1 MLPYA
6 TPPVLSVAM
15 AMCVILLI
23 TNKNLYNS
31 ISRYFLIVAYC
42 VVLVMTASRTGIL
55 GLILGILIF
64 MLRKWYCRNTDKIKL
79 KHIIFVV
86 GGLIVLPILFLS
98 LFPNLQNVDY
108 LTKMFTRFM
117 AFDFV
122 QDRHFLVPLDGIL
135 IWIDSLENFILG
147 IGTGSSVNI
156 TGAHTFLP
164 AYFLNSFVTLVVERG
179 FLGLCIIM
187 LLIFLTKNLF
197 YKAKMNKD
205 ETSESVVFC
214 LLTGLLSC
222 IFYEALNCYTLVF
235 VLAISFLADQYSIKT
250 KKSMRK

>member
-1 MLPYA
+1 
-6 TPPVLSVAM
+6 
-15 AMCVILLI
+15 
-23 TNKNLYNS
+23 
-31 ISRYFLIVAYC
+31 
-42 VVLVMTASRTGIL
+42 
-55 GLILGILIF
+55 
-64 MLRKWYCRNTDKIKL
+64 L